1 MYIYIYIYIYVSI
14 FLHIYIYIYIL
25 IHLFEY
31 VLHIYTYV
39 YAGAI
44 GVWNADRHDAHGL
57 LLASQYTVTNAAIH
71 KVST

>member
-1 MYIYIYIYIYVSI
+1 
-14 FLHIYIYIYIL
+14 
-25 IHLFEY
+25 
-31 VLHIYTYV
+31 LHIYTYV